1 MSDAPPLF
9 NFSYDERMPRFAAER
24 WGYGPPPGTVAIG
37 IACVLLAA
45 GSAGLLAA
53 RGLLIGRSP
62 DVVRERGRD
71 ESGLPPMRP
80 ADRRQVERAYE
91 QVRQLFTA
99 EGVPALA
106 REGAACFAELERKPD
121 YARLD
126 YCIAFDAFA
135 NGVYRVSGARGSEA
149 VSYFNDAPVRH
160 IRATDAVGASR
171 GEATLRVNQIA
182 RMAALVSRD
191 KRDTAP
197 LIIAPP
203 PPEPVEEPAV
213 EPTIAPN
220 PPPASEETPYRAV
233 GPDSSSPPSDPAAT
247 PPPAP
252 STTPPTGSTPPPQP
266 PPQPPAPAT
275 RP

>member
-1 MSDAPPLF
+1 MSALPPLF
-9 NFSYDERMPRFAAER
+9 DFSYDERMPRFTAER
-24 WGYGPPPGTVAIG
+24 WGYGPPRGTVAIG
-37 IACVLLAA
+37 VACVLLAV

-53 RGLLIGRSP
+53 RGLLISRSP
-62 DVVRERGRD
+62 DVVRERGRED
-71 ESGLPPMRP
+71 GGLPPMRP
-80 ADRRQVERAYE
+80 TDRRQVDRAYAD
-91 QVRQLFTA
+91 VRRLFTA

-135 NGVYRVSGARGSEA
+135 NGVYRVTGARGGDA

-171 GEATLRVNQIA
+171 GEASLRVTEIG
-182 RMAALVSRD
+182 RMAAQVSRD
-191 KRDTAP
+191 NLKTAP

-203 PPEPVEEPAV
+203 PPEPVEAPVVEAPPAQ
-213 EPTIAPN
+213 TT
-220 PPPASEETPYRAV
+220 PPPADEAPPYRAV
-233 GPDSSSPPSDPAAT
+233 GPETPPLPADPAAGAQPTPTPAPAPAPASTT

-252 STTPPTGSTPPPQP
+252 G
-266 PPQPPAPAT
+266 
-275 RP
+275 